1 MQQLIDS
8 VLLPTGVRLQYQDS
22 GDPDGAAIDGARLVV
37 YPGAGHAVHWER
49 PERFAADL
57 ANFVSRM
64 FSPGG
69 APPE

>member
-1 MQQLIDS
+1 M
-8 VLLPTGVRLQYQDS
+8 
-22 GDPDGAAIDGARLVV
+22 AAIDGARLVV
-37 YPGAGHAVHWER
+37 YAGAGHAVHWER
-49 PERFAADL
+49 PERFAADV